1 MIAKQGQCFFDLVI
15 QGTGNIENAFA
26 MALLNGL
33 SMTDSLTIGQ
43 EVAPSTVTSKAVVA
57 LFGPKNYPATCEALP
72 ESGVLSPVLGGIGY
86 MIIEDTFI
94 VS

>member
-33 SMTDSLTIGQ
+33 SMTDYLAIGQ
-43 EVAPSTVTSKAVVA
+43 EVLPGPVTNKSVVA
-57 LFGPKNYPATCEALP
+57 LFGPKNYPATCEPFPTAG
-72 ESGVLSPVLGGIGY
+72 ELSPVLGGIGY
-86 MIIEDTFI
+86 MIIEETFI

>member
-26 MALLNGL
+26 MALLNGM
-33 SMTDSLTIGQ
+33 SMTEDLVIGQ
-43 EVAPSTVTSKAVVA
+43 KVLPSAVTTKSVVA
-57 LFGPKNYPATCEALP
+57 LYGPKNYPATYEALP
-72 ESGVLSPVLGGIGY
+72 DSGELSPILGGIGY
-86 MIIEDTFI
+86 MIIEETFI